1 MIAGFTLLTQLVAQA
16 ALNIAVVTAMVP
28 PKGISLPLVS
38 YGGSNLLASLLSL
51 GIVLSLARDVSGQPA
66 AESR

>member
-1 MIAGFTLLTQLVAQA
+1 
-16 ALNIAVVTAMVP
+16 VP

-38 YGGSNLLASLLSL
+38 YGGSNLLVSLLSL
-51 GIVLSLARDVSGQPA
+51 GIVLSLARDVSGRPA